1 MAHVFAWA
9 LTWTLMEALTRIYEV
24 LWTDEFV
31 SGLTLAVGQACGQGV
46 FVGAG
51 SSLEVS
57 PLACSLR
64 FECLT

>member
-1 MAHVFAWA
+1 
-9 LTWTLMEALTRIYEV
+9 MEALTRIYEV

>member
-1 MAHVFAWA
+1 
-9 LTWTLMEALTRIYEV
+9 METLTRMHEV
-24 LWTDEFV
+24 LWMDEVFG
-31 SGLTLAVGQACGQGV
+31 GLSLAVEQACGHGV

-64 FECLT
+64 FECLS